1 MSVLSGTVAPFFRS
15 RLLSIV
21 GRMSFANEIP
31 SSFSPAPAPGW
42 RGPQAS
48 RIDAVIDGALADER
62 LVGAVVLVSHG
73 GRLVHRRAAGLA
85 DREAARPMREDALF
99 RLASVSKPIVSTA
112 AMVLA
117 SQGRLGL
124 DDAVTRWLPDFR
136 PRLPDGSEPVITLW
150 QLLTHTAG
158 LGYRF
163 LEATEDGPYARA
175 GVSDGLDCSGLTLAE
190 NLRRISQVPLLYA
203 PGTAWL
209 YSLAIDVLG
218 GVVEAASN
226 APLGDAVRKLVTAPL
241 EMHDTGFFAARHDAR
256 LAVPYVNSANSAPRR
271 MAGPTVATPFVG
283 AVGIRFDPSR
293 AFDASAFPSGGAGM
307 VGSAGDF
314 MRLLETLRSG
324 GSPLLAQELVNEM
337 GRNHTGTLGPADA
350 PGYGFGLGFSVLH
363 DPAAAASPES
373 AGTWRWG
380 GAYGHAW
387 FVDRAR
393 ELSVVAFTNTLYEGM
408 SGRFVADLR
417 DAVYA

>member
-1 MSVLSGTVAPFFRS
+1 
-15 RLLSIV
+15 
-21 GRMSFANEIP
+21 MSFANETFP
-31 SSFSPAPAPGW
+31 PFSPRSPSTASSW
-42 RGPQAS
+42 RGPQTS
-48 RIDAVIDGALADER
+48 RVDAVIDRALADQR

-73 GRLVHRRAAGLA
+73 GHLVHRRAAGLA
-85 DREAARPMREDALF
+85 DREAARPMSENALF

-117 SQGRLGL
+117 GQGRLGL

-136 PRLPDGSEPVITLW
+136 PRLPDGSEPTITLR

-163 LEATEDGPYARA
+163 LEPKGGGPYAQA
-175 GVSDGLDCSGLTLAE
+175 GVSDGMDGSGLTLVE
-190 NLRRISQVPLLYA
+190 NLRRIAQVPLLHA

-209 YSLAIDVLG
+209 YSLATDVLG
-218 GVVEAASN
+218 GVVQAASD
-226 APLGDAVRKLVTAPL
+226 APLGDAVRKLVTGPL
-241 EMHDTGFFAARHDAR
+241 DMHDTGFFAAPHEDR
-256 LAVPYVNSANSAPRR
+256 LATPYVNSATAAPSR
-271 MAGPTVATPFVG
+271 MAGPAVVTPFEG

-293 AFDASAFPSGGAGM
+293 AFDATAFPSGGGGM
-307 VGSAGDF
+307 IGSAGDF
-314 MRLLETLRSG
+314 MRLLETLRKG
-324 GSPLLAQELVNEM
+324 GAPLLPQGLVDEM
-337 GRNHTGTLGPADA
+337 GRNHTGTQGPANA

-380 GAYGHAW
+380 GAYGHSW

-408 SGRFVADLR
+408 SGRFVDELR